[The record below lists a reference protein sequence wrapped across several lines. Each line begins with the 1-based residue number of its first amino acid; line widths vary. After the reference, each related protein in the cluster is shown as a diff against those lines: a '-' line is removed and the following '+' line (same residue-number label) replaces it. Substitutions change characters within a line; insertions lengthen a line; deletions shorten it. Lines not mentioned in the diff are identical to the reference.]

1 MKMIKKTCLIT
12 GGNSGIGKQAAIQL
26 AQIGFQV
33 IIGVRNLKRG
43 ENALAEIKEKSEKN
57 DNELL
62 QIDMSSKK
70 SILKAS
76 QELKNKI
83 EKLDVLI
90 HNAADFDI
98 ARKQP
103 EKSVDGIETIWATN
117 HIGPIILTNS
127 VMDLIKNS
135 EQGRIITIA
144 SQGLVMHP
152 KLSVDLK
159 DPEFEN
165 RKLSVPN
172 AYYQSKL
179 AQVMYTYW
187 LAEQLKDTAITVNCI
202 RVTNVKVDINRYPD
216 VSGFMRF
223 LYSIKSRFSISAEDM
238 AKTYTYLASSSDIN
252 LVTGKYFNE
261 KNKTV
266 TSSPYSMKKENID
279 AVIKLTLRYVGQITL
294 ANNAS

>member
-1 MKMIKKTCLIT
+1 MNTKTCLIT

-26 AQIGFQV
+26 AQTGFHV
-33 IIGVRNLKRG
+33 IIGARNLKRG
-43 ENALAEIKEKSEKN
+43 EAALSEIKEKSDMVN
-57 DNELL
+57 AELL
-62 QIDMSSKK
+62 EIDMSSKK
-70 SILKAS
+70 SIIDAS
-76 QELKNKI
+76 HELKSRI

-117 HIGPIILTNS
+117 HIGPVLLTNS
-127 VMDLIKNS
+127 VMDLIKKS

-144 SQGLVMHP
+144 SQGLVMHS
-152 KLSVDLK
+152 KLTVDLK

-165 RKLSVPN
+165 RKYSVPS

-187 LAEQLKDTAITVNCI
+187 LSEQLKDTDITVNCI
-202 RVTNVKVDINRYPD
+202 RVTNVKVDTSRYPNI
-216 VSGFMRF
+216 SGLMKF
-223 LYSIKSRFSISAEDM
+223 LYSIKSRFSISPEDM
-238 AKTYTYLASSSDIN
+238 AKTYAYLAKSSDVIKT
-252 LVTGKYFNE
+252 TGKYFNE

-279 AVIKLTLRYVGQITL
+279 AVMELTLKYIE
-294 ANNAS
+294 

>member
-1 MKMIKKTCLIT
+1 MIKKTCLIT

-26 AQIGFQV
+26 AQTGFHI

-43 ENALAEIKEKSEKN
+43 EITLAEIKEKLGGNEI
-57 DNELL
+57 ELL
-62 QIDMSSKK
+62 QVDMSSKK
-70 SILKAS
+70 SILDAS
-76 QELKNKI
+76 HELKNRI

-117 HIGPIILTNS
+117 HIGPILLTNS

-152 KLSVDLK
+152 KLIVDLK

-165 RKLSVPN
+165 RKFSVPN

-179 AQVMYTYW
+179 AQIMYTYR
-187 LAEQLKDTAITVNCI
+187 LSEQLKDTNITVNCI
-202 RVTNVKVDINRYPD
+202 RVTNVKVDTSRYPNI
-216 VSGFMRF
+216 SEFMKF
-223 LYSIKSRFSISAEDM
+223 LYSIKSRFSISPEDM
-238 AKTYTYLASSSDIN
+238 AKTYTYLASSSDVN
-252 LVTGKYFNE
+252 KTTGKYFNE

-266 TSSPYSMKKENID
+266 TSSQYSIKKENID
-279 AVIKLTLRYVGQITL
+279 AVMELTLRYVE
-294 ANNAS
+294 